1 MNRIKRYY
9 SALSRYHKS
18 NGFGIHSPF
27 AFYFVLRVLR
37 ERSPYY
43 AYQDITELRKTV
55 IAKTIRYGRHP
66 RIISLKNAKLIFRV
80 VNHFNPQHILQI
92 GTSYGISSACI
103 LKVSTKSD
111 LVLYEP
117 NLNDYD
123 ITNIILSSFSDRIKD
138 FNKISD
144 AINRYRKNNNENG
157 AFILINGINANDYNK
172 LKPYLS
178 SVLSSN
184 GVIILRNLSRSEQMR
199 ILWKECK
206 LMTRSGMTF
215 SNEKLAI
222 IVIHS
227 KLPRQ
232 DFSLWF

>member
-43 AYQDITELRKTV
+43 VYDDISYLRKTV
-55 IAKTIRYGRHP
+55 ISKTIKYGRHP

-80 VNHFNPQHILQI
+80 VNYFNPVHILQI
-92 GTSYGISSACI
+92 GTSYGISSVCI
-103 LKVSTKSD
+103 LKVSSGSD
-111 LVLYEP
+111 LILYEP
-117 NLNDYD
+117 KLDDYD
-123 ITNIILSSFSDRIKD
+123 ITNIILGAFPGRVKD
-138 FNKISD
+138 FNRLSD
-144 AINRYRKNNNENG
+144 AISLYRKNNGNDD
-157 AFILINGINANDYNK
+157 AFILINGITADDYIK

-178 SVLSSN
+178 TVLAN
-184 GVIILRNLSRSEQMR
+184 TGVIILRNLSRSEQMR
-199 ILWKECK
+199 DLWKECK
-206 LMTRSGMTF
+206 LMTKSGMTF

-222 IVIHS
+222 IVADP

>member
-37 ERSPYY
+37 ERTPYY
-43 AYQDITELRKTV
+43 AYKDIYDLRKNV
-55 IAKTIRYGRHP
+55 VNKTRKYGRHP

-80 VNHFNPQHILQI
+80 VNYFNPVHILQI

-117 NLNDYD
+117 KLSEYEV
-123 ITNIILSSFSDRIKD
+123 TNIILGQFSDRIKNFD
-138 FNKISD
+138 NISD
-144 AINRYRKNNNENG
+144 AITTYKTKDAERP
-157 AFILINGINANDYNK
+157 FILINGVNENDRIAI
-172 LKPYLS
+172 KPYILS
-178 SVLSSN
+178 ILESK
-184 GVIILRNLSRSEQMR
+184 GVIILRNLSKSEQMR
-199 ILWKECK
+199 TLWYECK
-206 LMTRSGMTF
+206 SMTTPGMTF

-222 IVIHS
+222 IVASS

>member
-123 ITNIILSSFSDRIKD
+123 ITNKPLIDKYQVNITDDIKEKIFFKD
-138 FNKISD
+138 GKTTVFDLENVINFIEKTSEYDINKIEQEV
-144 AINRYRKNNNENG
+144 KNNNRFWNE
-157 AFILINGINANDYNK
+157 
-172 LKPYLS
+172 LK
-178 SVLSSN
+178 
-184 GVIILRNLSRSEQMR
+184 NL
-199 ILWKECK
+199 
-206 LMTRSGMTF
+206 
-215 SNEKLAI
+215 EK
-222 IVIHS
+222 
-227 KLPRQ
+227 R
-232 DFSLWF
+232 

>member
-9 SALSRYHKS
+9 SALKRYHKS

-27 AFYFVLRVLR
+27 AFYFVLKVLR

-43 AYQDITELRKTV
+43 AYEEIASLRKIVVSKTV
-55 IAKTIRYGRHP
+55 KYGRHP

-80 VNHFNPQHILQI
+80 VNYFNPRHILQL
-92 GTSYGISSACI
+92 GTSYGISSTCI
-103 LKVSTKSD
+103 LKVSSKSD
-111 LVLYEP
+111 LFLYEP
-117 NLNDYD
+117 QLDDYD
-123 ITNIILSSFSDRIKD
+123 ITNTVLGYFSDRIKY

-144 AINRYRKNNNENG
+144 AVSMYRGKNVNND
-157 AFILINGINANDYNK
+157 AFILINGINADDYFI
-172 LKPYLS
+172 LKPYIS
-178 SVLSSN
+178 SVLSTN
-184 GVIILRNLSRSEQMR
+184 GVIILRNISRSEQMR
-199 ILWKECK
+199 IVWKDCK
-206 LMTRSGMTF
+206 QMRKTGMTF

-222 IVIHS
+222 IVADP